1 MSALD
6 YMLTGNEPLVM
17 TIEDEHGVL
26 AADDF
31 KNTFNNG
38 CLQIAGFE
46 QALVGFL
53 SGSNSMLA
61 PITNMSW
68 MEH

>member
-6 YMLTGNEPLVM
+6 YMLTGDEPLVM

-46 QALVGFL
+46 QTLVGFL
-53 SGSNSMLA
+53 SESNSMLA
-61 PITNMSW
+61 PITNMSR